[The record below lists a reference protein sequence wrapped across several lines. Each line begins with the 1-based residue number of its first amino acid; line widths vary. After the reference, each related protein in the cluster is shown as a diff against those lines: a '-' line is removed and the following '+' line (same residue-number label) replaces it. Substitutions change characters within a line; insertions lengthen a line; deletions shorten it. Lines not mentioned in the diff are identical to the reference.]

1 MILGLD
7 VGGTQTDAVLLNQH
21 EVVAETKTP
30 TGDNLLETLREA
42 LKKTLHGVHPDQVE
56 RMVFSTTL
64 ATNAILQDQLVRV
77 GMIVSAGPGVDPW
90 AFEVG
95 PAYHVVQGC
104 LDHQG
109 AEALPLDRGAVMEA
123 SRRIKALGI
132 NHLGVVTKFS
142 VRNPAHELRIAE
154 WAGDGFAHVAFGHR
168 VSGILNFP
176 RRIATTYLN
185 AALHDLHLGFLD
197 ALNAILTE
205 LRLHAPRY
213 LLKPDG
219 GTVEFTRSLESPAKI
234 AQSGPAASVMGAL
247 ALDDCMGTTL
257 VLDVGG
263 TTTDMAVII
272 NGEPLLDPVG
282 VRLGPY
288 RTLIRSL
295 LTHSAAVGGDSQ
307 VRLDPAGRLKIGPT
321 RLGRPMALGGRTPT
335 PTDAMVTL
343 GLLGC
348 GDREKAVKAME
359 ALGAAMG
366 EDAAG
371 AAERVLQR
379 MAETISDSAMA
390 FVHAINA
397 RPLYTIREVLER
409 ARVEPEAIVLIG
421 GPAPQMAPYLERT
434 LGLPCRVP
442 PHHGVAN
449 ALGAAVAR
457 VTTEV
462 TLQADTERG
471 SLSIPEA
478 NLFLEIGNHF
488 TVDDAFDLA
497 RKVIASQ
504 ALQTGA
510 DPGPPDVTVS
520 EKQVFNMIRGYYK
533 TGQNIRISLSIT
545 PGLIHPWRR
554 QHETPSC
561 TP

>member
-30 TGDNLLETLREA
+30 TGDDLLETLREA
-42 LKKTLHGVHPDQVE
+42 LQKTLRGVHPDQVE

-64 ATNAILQDQLVRV
+64 ATNAILQDQLVDV
-77 GMIVSAGPGVDPW
+77 GMIVSAGPGMDPR

-95 PAYHVVQGC
+95 PAYHVVEGC

-109 AEALPLDRGAVMEA
+109 AEAVPLHRATVLEA
-123 SRRIKALGI
+123 AERIKGFGIRHLGI
-132 NHLGVVTKFS
+132 VTKFS
-142 VRNPAHELRIAE
+142 VRNPTHELQIAE

-176 RRIATTYLN
+176 RRVATTYLN
-185 AALHDLHLGFLD
+185 AALYDLHRGFVD
-197 ALNAILTE
+197 ALNATLAEME
-205 LRLHAPRY
+205 LRAPRY

-219 GTVEFTRSLESPAKI
+219 GTVELARSLDSPAKI

-272 NGEPLLDPVG
+272 DGEPLLDPVG

-295 LTHSAAVGGDSQ
+295 LTHSAGVGGDSQ
-307 VRLDPAGRLKIGPT
+307 VRLDTEGRLRIGPM
-321 RLGRPMALGGRTPT
+321 RLGRPMGFGGQSPT
-335 PTDAMVTL
+335 PTDAMITQ
-343 GLLGC
+343 GLLDH
-348 GDREKAVKAME
+348 GDRERARKSME
-359 ALGAAMG
+359 GLGAAMG
-366 EDAAG
+366 LDADGAAG
-371 AAERVLQR
+371 RILQR
-379 MAETISDSAMA
+379 MAETISESALA

-409 ARVEPEAIVLIG
+409 TRVEPEAVVLIG
-421 GPAPQMAPYLERT
+421 GPAPQMARYLET
-434 LGLPCRVP
+434 ALGLPCRVP
-442 PHHGVAN
+442 PHFGVAN

-471 SLSIPEA
+471 SLAIPEA
-478 NLFLEIGNHF
+478 DIFLEIGNNF
-488 TVDDAFDLA
+488 TVDDAFNLA
-497 RKVIASQ
+497 RKVIEAQ

-533 TGQNIRISLSIT
+533 TGQNIRISMSIT
-545 PGLIHPWRR
+545 PGLISPWRR
-554 QHETPSC
+554 LHESPSC

>member
-7 VGGTQTDAVLLNQH
+7 VGGTQTDAVLLHGH

-30 TGDNLLETLREA
+30 TGDDLLGTLREA
-42 LKKTLHGVHPDQVE
+42 LQRTLQGVRPDQVE

-64 ATNAILQDQLVRV
+64 ATNAIVQDELVNV
-77 GMIVSAGPGVDPW
+77 GMIVSAGPGMDPRL
-90 AFEVG
+90 FEVG
-95 PAYHVVQGC
+95 PAYHVVEGC

-109 AEALPLDRGAVMEA
+109 CEALPLDRDKVRKA
-123 SRRIKALGI
+123 SERIRALGI
-132 NHLGVVTKFS
+132 THLGIVTKFS
-142 VRNPAHELRIAE
+142 VRNPSHELQIAE
-154 WAGDGFAHVAFGHR
+154 WAGDGFSHVAFGHR
-168 VSGILNFP
+168 VSGTLNFP

-185 AALHDLHLGFLD
+185 AALYDLHSEFLD
-197 ALNAILTE
+197 ALNGILSE
-205 LRLHAPRY
+205 MGLQAPRY

-219 GTVEFTRSLESPAKI
+219 GTVEFARSLDSPAKI

-307 VRLDPAGRLKIGPT
+307 VRLDPQGRLKIGPK
-321 RLGRPMALGGRTPT
+321 RSGRPMGFGGLTQT
-335 PTDAMVTL
+335 PTDAMITL
-343 GLLGC
+343 GLLDH
-348 GDREKAVKAME
+348 GDRERARKGME

-366 EDAAG
+366 EDPDG

-390 FVHAINA
+390 FIHAINA

-409 ARVEPEAIVLIG
+409 TRVEPEVIVLIG
-421 GPAPQMAPYLERT
+421 GPAPQLAPYLQRV

-442 PHHGVAN
+442 PHYGVAN

-471 SLSIPEA
+471 SLAIPEA
-478 NLFLEIGNHF
+478 DIFLEISKHF
-488 TVDDAFDLA
+488 TMDDAFDLA
-497 RKVIASQ
+497 RKVIEAQ

-510 DPGPPDVTVS
+510 RPGPPDVTVS

-533 TGQNIRISLSIT
+533 TGQNIRISMSIT
-545 PGLIHPWRR
+545 PGLIDPWRR
-554 QHETPSC
+554 RRETTSC
-561 TP
+561 TS